1 MARISYF
8 LVDSMWV
15 RFVVNWNQ
23 AELDWTV
30 PRGRKRSRVC
40 QIQRSYSLSAAALTH
55 RPRNSA
61 SIFESASAEARRE
74 RIGRGGGGG
83 EEDGGGGREEEEGKT
98 PASRLHLA
106 IKNSIVLWS
115 RSLSSDV
122 CAMKFNCEKSLS
134 EAAVSLAGESWGL

>member
-23 AELDWTV
+23 AELNWTV

-40 QIQRSYSLSAAALTH
+40 HTQRSYSLSAAALTH

-61 SIFESASAEARRE
+61 SIFEAASAEARRE
-74 RIGRGGGGG
+74 RIGWGGGGK
-83 EEDGGGGREEEEGKT
+83 DGGGGRREEEGET

-115 RSLSSDV
+115 RSLGSDV